1 MDPHGRANPGGA
13 DVNSWDVGPSTTQKR
28 GTMTK
33 MPARQ
38 KRAVLDALEIY
49 RAAMRDAY
57 LELKDLIEAATA
69 LEKEK

>member
-1 MDPHGRANPGGA
+1 
-13 DVNSWDVGPSTTQKR
+13 
-28 GTMTK
+28 